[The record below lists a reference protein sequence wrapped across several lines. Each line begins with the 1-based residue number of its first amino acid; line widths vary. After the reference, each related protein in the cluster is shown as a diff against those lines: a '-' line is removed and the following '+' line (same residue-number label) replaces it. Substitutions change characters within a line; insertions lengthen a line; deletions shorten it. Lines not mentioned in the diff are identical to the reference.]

1 MGDLTAYWSSK
12 AAVEGLIGLLFSAVE
27 ELDQHVL
34 AIRYVAMNLL
44 WKSLLEI
51 TAQCISIGTSD
62 RITTIIHL
70 HCQKTQQKS
79 LFVALE
85 VPLTG
90 RTPFNSHTLS
100 S

>member
-34 AIRYVAMNLL
+34 AIRYVGMNLL

-70 HCQKTQQKS
+70 HCQKNAIK
-79 LFVALE
+79 
-85 VPLTG
+85 VPVRCIG
-90 RTPFNSHTLS
+90 S
-100 S
+100 SFG